1 MARQVAHEIKNP
13 LTPIR
18 LGVQHLRRARGDSRV
33 DFARIFEQNVERI
46 LAEIDR
52 LDEIARAFSRYG
64 MSPAERLD
72 PVPLDVNAIT
82 RDVVDLEQMA
92 ADGVVWQYVAPA
104 GPVMGLARD
113 DELREVLLN
122 VMENARQ
129 AGASR
134 IDVEVSAAEAHVEV
148 TVRDDG
154 DGVAE
159 EDLDRIFEPR
169 FSTRTSGSGLGL
181 AISRNMVEAWG
192 GRMRAERSDGRGTV
206 MRISLAA
213 ISTG

>member
-1 MARQVAHEIKNP
+1 
-13 LTPIR
+13 
-18 LGVQHLRRARGDSRV
+18 
-33 DFARIFEQNVERI
+33 
-46 LAEIDR
+46 
-52 LDEIARAFSRYG
+52 

-82 RDVVDLEQMA
+82 KDVVDLERMA
-92 ADGVVWQYVAPA
+92 ADGVVWHYEAPA
-104 GPVMGLARD
+104 GAVMGLARD

-129 AGASR
+129 AGANR
-134 IDVEVSAAEAHVEV
+134 INVEVAARNDHVEV

-154 DGVAE
+154 DGVPP
-159 EDLDRIFEPR
+159 EDLERIFEPR

-192 GRMRAERSDGRGTV
+192 GRMHAERMDGRGTV

-213 ISTG
+213 SGTG